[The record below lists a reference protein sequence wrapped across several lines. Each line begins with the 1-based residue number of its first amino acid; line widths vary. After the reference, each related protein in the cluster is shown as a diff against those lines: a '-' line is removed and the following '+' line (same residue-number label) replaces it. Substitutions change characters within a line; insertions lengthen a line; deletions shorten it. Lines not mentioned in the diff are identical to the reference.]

1 MKNENKIDQEIYATL
16 RKIPGFEG
24 HIKLDSNAK
33 QKILTLEQEA
43 GKKVVLGAIQAEN
56 QGVTNALNRQITY
69 AIAYRPIL
77 FSTFKDKLDKS
88 SVLMMSGKEILG
100 EEISDS
106 KKITKLKTRKDV
118 MLLGSSFVLYKDKI
132 RKAKEESK
140 IVLPERT
147 FPPLQQLAN
156 TKDNTS
162 GSPSPPVD
170 MFLKSKMNINTDDP
184 DVGTVIVGLNLKKE
198 ELI

>member
-1 MKNENKIDQEIYATL
+1 MKDEHKIGQDIDTILQ
-16 RKIPGFEG
+16 KIPGFEKQ
-24 HIKLDSNAK
+24 IKLDTNDK

-43 GKKVVLGAIQAEN
+43 EKKVVLGAIQAEN

-88 SVLMMSGKEILG
+88 SVIMIAGKEIVG
-100 EEISDS
+100 EEISDP
-106 KKITKLKTRKDV
+106 KKITELKTRKDV

-132 RKAKEESK
+132 RKAKGEPK
-140 IVLPERT
+140 IVLPERI

-170 MFLKSKMNINTDDP
+170 MFLKSKMNINTNDP
-184 DVGTVIVGLNLKKE
+184 DIGTVIVGLNLKKE

>member
-1 MKNENKIDQEIYATL
+1 LKDEHKIGQDIDTILQ
-16 RKIPGFEG
+16 KIPGFEKQ
-24 HIKLDSNAK
+24 IKLDTNDK

-43 GKKVVLGAIQAEN
+43 EKKVVLGAIQAEN

-88 SVLMMSGKEILG
+88 SVIMIAGKEIVG
-100 EEISDS
+100 EEISDP
-106 KKITKLKTRKDV
+106 KKITELKTRKDV

-132 RKAKEESK
+132 RKAKGEPK
-140 IVLPERT
+140 IVLPERI

-170 MFLKSKMNINTDDP
+170 MFLKSKMNIDPDDP
-184 DVGTVIVGLNLKKE
+184 DIGTVIVGLNLKKKN
-198 ELI
+198 

>member
-1 MKNENKIDQEIYATL
+1 MKDEHKIGQDIDIILQ
-16 RKIPGFEG
+16 KIPGFEKQ
-24 HIKLDSNAK
+24 IKLDTNDK

-43 GKKVVLGAIQAEN
+43 EKKVVLGAIQAEN

-88 SVLMMSGKEILG
+88 SVIMIAGKEIVG
-100 EEISDS
+100 EEISDP
-106 KKITKLKTRKDV
+106 KKITELKTRKDV

-132 RKAKEESK
+132 RKAKGEPK
-140 IVLPERT
+140 IVLPERI

-170 MFLKSKMNINTDDP
+170 MFLKSKMNINTNDP
-184 DVGTVIVGLNLKKE
+184 DIGTVIVGLNLKKE

>member
-1 MKNENKIDQEIYATL
+1 MKDEHKIGQDIDIILQ
-16 RKIPGFEG
+16 KIPGFEKQ
-24 HIKLDSNAK
+24 IKLDTNDK

-43 GKKVVLGAIQAEN
+43 EKKVVLGAIQAEN

-88 SVLMMSGKEILG
+88 SVIMIAGKEIVG
-100 EEISDS
+100 EEISDP
-106 KKITKLKTRKDV
+106 KKITELKTRKDV

-132 RKAKEESK
+132 RKAKGEPK
-140 IVLPERT
+140 IVLPERI

-170 MFLKSKMNINTDDP
+170 MFLKSKMNIDPDDP
-184 DVGTVIVGLNLKKE
+184 DIGTVIVGLNLKKKN
-198 ELI
+198 

>member
-1 MKNENKIDQEIYATL
+1 MKDEHKIGQDIDTILQ
-16 RKIPGFEG
+16 KIPGFEKQ
-24 HIKLDSNAK
+24 IKLDTNDK

-43 GKKVVLGAIQAEN
+43 EKKVVLGAIQAEN

-88 SVLMMSGKEILG
+88 SVIMIAGKEIVG
-100 EEISDS
+100 EEISDP
-106 KKITKLKTRKDV
+106 KKITELKTRKDV

-132 RKAKEESK
+132 RKAKGEPK
-140 IVLPERT
+140 IVLPERI

-170 MFLKSKMNINTDDP
+170 MFLKSKMNIDPDDP
-184 DVGTVIVGLNLKKE
+184 DIGTVIVGLNLKKKN
-198 ELI
+198 